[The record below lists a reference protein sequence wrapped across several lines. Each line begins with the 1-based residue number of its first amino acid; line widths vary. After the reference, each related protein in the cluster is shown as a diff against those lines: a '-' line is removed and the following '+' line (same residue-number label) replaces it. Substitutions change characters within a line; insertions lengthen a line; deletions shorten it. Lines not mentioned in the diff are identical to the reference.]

1 MSDDEAPFSVTAT
14 QGDDRFVLTVTGELD
29 AATTVDLESAIQ
41 DADPSV
47 PGLEV
52 DLTGVSFI
60 DSSGLRT
67 LVMARQSAEESG
79 RRFSISGSSKA
90 VDRLLELTGLET
102 LRD

>member
-1 MSDDEAPFSVTAT
+1 M
-14 QGDDRFVLTVTGELD
+14 
-29 AATTVDLESAIQ
+29 
-41 DADPSV
+41 
-47 PGLEV
+47 
-52 DLTGVSFI
+52 SFI

-67 LVMARQSAEESG
+67 LVMARQTAEESG